1 MTSLRESS
9 QRMLAEA
16 QERVLTCSPSTVVL
30 VEGLSDWF
38 ALEAL
43 AERRGRDLAAE
54 RVAILPMGGATN
66 LGRYLTLLGPRGRG
80 LRLAGLCDDAEQ
92 DLFRRGLER
101 AGLGAGIQRSDMESL
116 GFFVC
121 VRDLEDELIRALGV
135 DAVVAVIER
144 AGDLRSLRRLQQ
156 TPFHRDRSLEQQLHR
171 FMGARSGR
179 KYLYA
184 RALVQAIDLDATPRP
199 LGALLDHVCAAP

>member
-9 QRMLAEA
+9 QRMLTEA
-16 QERVLTCSPSTVVL
+16 QERALASAASTVVL
-30 VEGLSDWF
+30 VEGLSDW
-38 ALEAL
+38 
-43 AERRGRDLAAE
+43 
-54 RVAILPMGGATN
+54 
-66 LGRYLTLLGPRGRG
+66 
-80 LRLAGLCDDAEQ
+80 
-92 DLFRRGLER
+92 
-101 AGLGAGIQRSDMESL
+101 SDMESL

-135 DAVVAVIER
+135 AAVEAVIDR
-144 AGDLRSLRRLQQ
+144 AGDLPSLRRLQQ

-184 RALVQAIDLDATPRP
+184 RALVQSLALDTTPRP
-199 LGALLDHVCAAP
+199 LGALLDHVCAAA